1 MLNLFLFSLLF
12 LLTSCSMKSF
22 VRTGYAPVC
31 LVDYTSK
38 TIDCSYASMNACR
51 DRYENGHP
59 RICFPGSNLR

>member
-1 MLNLFLFSLLF
+1 
-12 LLTSCSMKSF
+12 MKSF